1 MRIFTFLLIGF
12 VCLAAMPAAADVDHP
27 IEPFVGRYIGHDIA
41 SNDPSFSSR
50 DAAVAIRKKGDGFI
64 VDWSTTTHLPTG
76 KVKRKSYSI
85 HFRPTNRGSIFASA
99 MRKNKFGAPVPL
111 DPLKGEPYV
120 WARIVD
126 KTLTVYALLVT
137 DEGGYEMQV
146 YERTVTASGLELLF
160 TRIRDGEQYRTITAK
175 LDRTEG

>member
-1 MRIFTFLLIGF
+1 
-12 VCLAAMPAAADVDHP
+12 MPAMAQDGHV
-27 IEPFVGRYIGHDIA
+27 IEPFVGTYIGHDIA
-41 SNDPSFSSR
+41 SDDPTFSSR
-50 DAAVAIRKKGDGFI
+50 DAAVAIRPKGDGFVI
-64 VDWSTTTHLPTG
+64 DWSTTTHLATG

-146 YERTVTASGLELLF
+146 YERTVTAGGLDLLF
-160 TRIRDGEQYRTITAK
+160 TRIRDGEQYRTVTAK
-175 LDRTEG
+175 LNRTKG